1 MAGCGRFV
9 IALLAGLMF
18 FSSIPLA
25 TAQSEQPELQ
35 IVLDT
40 ELDEIYLEGDEL
52 ILNVKIVNQGEI
64 YTISNDPSCDFYFTI
79 FDYEQNIIHNSIYNC
94 RGQNQEISIDAS
106 SDLTL
111 NLQTWDFKNWNSDY
125 INSGKY
131 IITISHSVLDL
142 HSQSSFMFLSNAS
155 DDIGHLYQ
163 NKVVEIEK
171 NNQLNSDYLILH
183 TIYNPTDKIIQLP
196 EEYCNLV
203 VKTNTVRTIIDH
215 CEVDLY
221 YLYPNEYS
229 FIGTTEIYSS
239 ILNYGENII
248 EISLPGTQYR
258 DSIML
263 NHDVDVSQSLAGIS
277 GQIVI
282 EELENR
288 KSNGL
293 KLSLNL
299 EQEFL
304 EQTDDCSIYV
314 DIINDLGEH
323 VHNKIVN
330 VCETLETSANDFIST
345 SIDLWETID
354 ADGCQLDSGRYSII
368 ASSKNTSGFILKS
381 YEHIK
386 PRHGHMCVSSEDLHI
401 DSIIEQNLLSQHLF
415 ISTSSNILRINN
427 PCIVSI
433 ETTITQVNS
442 SNRIIDEYCNFKVGN
457 YFYNDYHQPS
467 HGTPIFSVVNII
479 ELNESLRNYD
489 FEVNALFKSTFD
501 LTTIIQDSYSVDRH
515 FAIAEKNSFEANGH
529 WQLIP
534 NGDVNCWLLSAP
546 NSAFI
551 LSENQDPTL
560 FQPREGWYGE
570 YLAIEDANNGDKC
583 GIYSLDLILID
594 EVYNHEMIIEEKPKQ
609 IEYSQDEKIDLVT
622 VTTVTVS
629 STSIL
634 ITIILLISNTE
645 SIRIPATSAGL
656 WMLALVGKTHETSDG
671 RFQRGRLIGYLTAN
685 PGCHFR
691 ALMAAL
697 NMSNGQITHHLRLLE
712 NQELIWRINDGRF
725 VRYYPLNN
733 SLYPGMNPDDLPV
746 PPLSPDP
753 KSLQGKILTL
763 LDDEHQVGEFPT
775 QSELAKKLEKSQQL
789 ISHHLRTLQK
799 YGLVEKR
806 KMGIKNRYKLTKEAL
821 FLLETDIDYNK
832 IRD

>member
-1 MAGCGRFV
+1 MAGSGRFV
-9 IALLAGLMF
+9 ITLLAGLMF
-18 FSSIPLA
+18 LSSIPLA
-25 TAQSEQPELQ
+25 TAQNEQPELQ
-35 IVLDT
+35 IILDV
-40 ELDEIYLEGDEL
+40 EQDEVYLEGDEL
-52 ILNVKIVNQGEI
+52 LLNVKIVNQGEF

-79 FDYEQNIIHNSIYNC
+79 FDSEENIIHNSKYNC
-94 RGQNQEISIDAS
+94 RGQHQEISIDAN

-125 INSGKY
+125 IKSGKY
-131 IITISHSVLDL
+131 IISISHSVLDL
-142 HSQSSFMFLSNAS
+142 HFQSSFMFLSNTS
-155 DDIGHLYQ
+155 DDIGYLYQ
-163 NKVVEIEK
+163 NNVVEIEK

-196 EEYCNLV
+196 GEYCNLV
-203 VKTNTVRTIIDH
+203 VSTNTVRTIIDQ
-215 CEVDLY
+215 CEEDLVH
-221 YLYPNEYS
+221 LYPNEYS

-239 ILNYGENII
+239 MLNYGENFI
-248 EISLPGTQYR
+248 EISLPGTQYK
-258 DSIML
+258 DSIIL
-263 NHDVDVSQSLAGIS
+263 NHDIDVSQSLTGIS

-288 KSNGL
+288 KSNAL
-293 KLSLNL
+293 RLSLNL

-304 EQTDDCSIYV
+304 EQTGDCSIYV
-314 DIINDLGEH
+314 DIINDLGEL
-323 VHNKIVN
+323 VHNQIVN
-330 VCETLETSANDFIST
+330 VCDTLETSTNDFIST
-345 SIDLWETID
+345 PIDLWETID
-354 ADGCQLDSGRYSII
+354 ADGCQLNSGRYSII

-386 PRHGHMCVSSEDLHI
+386 LRHGHMCVSSEDLHI
-401 DSIIEQNLLSQHLF
+401 DSTIEQNLLSQHLF
-415 ISTSSNILRINN
+415 ISTNSNILRINS
-427 PCIVSI
+427 PCIISI
-433 ETTITQVNS
+433 ETTITQVNL
-442 SNRIIDEYCNFKVGN
+442 SNRVVDEYCNFKPGN

-467 HGTPIFSVVNII
+467 HDTPIFSIVNFI

-501 LTTIIQDSYSVDRH
+501 LTYIIQDSYSVDRH
-515 FAIAEKNSFEANGH
+515 FAIAEKKSFEANGH

-551 LSENQDPTL
+551 LSENQDSAL

-570 YLAIEDANNGDKC
+570 YLAIKDVNNDDKC

-594 EVYNHEMIIEEKPKQ
+594 EVYNHEMTIEEKPKE